1 MMKNMAAYF
10 KDSPNI
16 TAVLARKMHNNK
28 DTSIRLLRNNAHS
41 WSDQNHSKNRKK
53 PPGRTFSFYIC

>member
-28 DTSIRLLRNNAHS
+28 DMSIRLLRNNAHG
-41 WSDQNHSKNRKK
+41 WSDQNHAKK
-53 PPGRTFSFYIC
+53 PQKTSRSHV